1 MGSILVIYGDEAVRQ
16 TIGKILELDSHF
28 VALAADGE
36 HGLPKLRRQNFDLVI
51 CDVED
56 NSVSMAQLRQLCDDK
71 PMISILESSDMAR
84 AGSETMRTLAKP
96 FEGADLLILVR
107 TLIKSEA

>member
-36 HGLPKLRRQNFDLVI
+36 HGLPKLRQQNFDLVI

-56 NSVSMAQLRQLCDDK
+56 NSASMTQLLQLCDDK
-71 PMISILESSDMAR
+71 SMISILESSDVVGAR
-84 AGSETMRTLAKP
+84 SDTMQTLLKP
-96 FEGADLLILVR
+96 FEGADLLFLVR
-107 TLIKSEA
+107 KLIKSE